1 MSAGQLEI
9 SLVHLSSSYAIDHGL
24 WSDDETTCVHLYEIR
39 KWHPLQW
46 AAAGQCCEQLC
57 QPGGICKL

>member
-24 WSDDETTCVHLYEIR
+24 WSENENGILYN
-39 KWHPLQW
+39 
-46 AAAGQCCEQLC
+46 GQ
-57 QPGGICKL
+57 QPGSAVNSSVNLGGFVSY